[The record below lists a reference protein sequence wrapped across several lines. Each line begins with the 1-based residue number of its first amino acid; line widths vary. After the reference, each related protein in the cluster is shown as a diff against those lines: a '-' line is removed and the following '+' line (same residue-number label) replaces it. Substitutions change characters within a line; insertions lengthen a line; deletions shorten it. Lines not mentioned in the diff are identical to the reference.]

1 MSKCP
6 FKVARWRGV
15 QPFIVVGFLTSMFS
29 VMSWQISKWPN
40 SAAIWKCVIPY
51 LSLGILLSILLIMFT
66 NAQLTW
72 NGVPSFVCSIL
83 FYYWLNFCHP
93 TLQRCLESIL
103 KISASWCLILNLPQ
117 YRLKSPFEFLL
128 CYLWSGILII
138 CLQTGC
144 LVNSW
149 LFMLLICTRKW
160 N

>member
-1 MSKCP
+1 M
-6 FKVARWRGV
+6 RW
-15 QPFIVVGFLTSMFS
+15 PFIVVGFLTSMFS

-103 KISASWCLILNLPQ
+103 KISASWCLIIVLLYMNLNKMLVAKWNGVSPALSCWLSHYKNAKNKNGLLP
-117 YRLKSPFEFLL
+117 LHLATKKFKIVLILL
-128 CYLWSGILII
+128 C
-138 CLQTGC
+138 
-144 LVNSW
+144 
-149 LFMLLICTRKW
+149 
-160 N
+160 

>member
-1 MSKCP
+1 
-6 FKVARWRGV
+6 
-15 QPFIVVGFLTSMFS
+15 MFS

-103 KISASWCLILNLPQ
+103 KISASWCLIIVLLYMNLNKMQVAKWNGHLSWLCHLCLFNKHPKTKD
-117 YRLKSPFEFLL
+117 RLALL
-128 CYLWSGILII
+128 HVAKNIVISEMSK
-138 CLQTGC
+138 
-144 LVNSW
+144 LVNAIFIK
-149 LFMLLICTRKW
+149 L
-160 N
+160 